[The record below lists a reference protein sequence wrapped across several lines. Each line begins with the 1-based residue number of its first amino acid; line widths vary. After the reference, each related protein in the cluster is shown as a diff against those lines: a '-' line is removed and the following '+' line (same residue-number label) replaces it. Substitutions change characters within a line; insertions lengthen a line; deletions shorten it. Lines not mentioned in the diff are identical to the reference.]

1 MKFPVC
7 CLVGYLLAAFV
18 TAHAQSVNST
28 SPALKVRDEL
38 IFSGAATPLDL
49 STNYTTPVTWFD
61 HIDRFPA
68 WRTVPRGFQLFAGVP
83 LDIEGMICLWGG
95 GNTTNLHIVFPEACL
110 GIAVNKKFAS
120 LYVYHSGF
128 FDSSNGVPVYAV
140 VFRYAD
146 GSSATNTVNH
156 TEDLFDW
163 HAHDSN
169 HVPEPTAARSRQAWV
184 GGAFPN
190 KNHKNNDPLHFTLT
204 ELANPQPDQKVQTI
218 DLVSC
223 KSRTAP
229 CVMAMTIGKAGLMN
243 STP

>member
-1 MKFPVC
+1 MKFPAC
-7 CLVGYLLAAFV
+7 CLAGLLLAAFV
-18 TAHAQSVNST
+18 TGHAQSVNST
-28 SPALKVRDEL
+28 APALTVRDEL
-38 IFSGAATPLDL
+38 INSGAATPLDL
-49 STNYTTPVTWFD
+49 ATNYTTPVTWFN

-95 GNTTNLHIVFPEACL
+95 GNTTNLHIVFPVAQL
-110 GIAVNKKFAS
+110 GIAVNQKFES

-128 FDSSNGVPVYAV
+128 FTSSNGVPVYAV

-146 GSSATNTVNH
+146 GSSATNTVKH
-156 TEDLFDW
+156 TDDLFDW
-163 HAHDSN
+163 HAHDAN
-169 HVPEPTAARSRQAWV
+169 NVPVPTAARSKQAWV

-190 KNHKNNDPLHFTLT
+190 KNHKNDPLHFTLT
-204 ELANPQPDQKVQTI
+204 ELANPQPDLIVQTL
-218 DLVSC
+218 DLYSS

-229 CVMAMTIGKAGLMN
+229 CIMAMTIGKAGLLK